1 VVVSANPG
9 LPERLVADC
18 AEPAASCRVA
28 PLHGA
33 GRPSGSLGFVGRLK
47 EEMQVAIV
55 VGYVPTKEGQA
66 ALSRA
71 AQEAKL
77 RDTSL
82 VVVNSAR
89 GGRDMSEA
97 EDRLALEAL
106 VADLVA
112 QGIEVDLR
120 SPVRGLEPAEDLIA
134 IAEQIDAEFIVIGLR
149 RRTPVGKLILGS
161 NAQRILLDSP
171 CPVLAVKAD

>member
-1 VVVSANPG
+1 
-9 LPERLVADC
+9 
-18 AEPAASCRVA
+18 
-28 PLHGA
+28 
-33 GRPSGSLGFVGRLK
+33 
-47 EEMQVAIV
+47 
-55 VGYVPTKEGQA
+55 
-66 ALSRA
+66 
-71 AQEAKL
+71 
-77 RDTSL
+77 
-82 VVVNSAR
+82 
-89 GGRDMSEA
+89 MSEA